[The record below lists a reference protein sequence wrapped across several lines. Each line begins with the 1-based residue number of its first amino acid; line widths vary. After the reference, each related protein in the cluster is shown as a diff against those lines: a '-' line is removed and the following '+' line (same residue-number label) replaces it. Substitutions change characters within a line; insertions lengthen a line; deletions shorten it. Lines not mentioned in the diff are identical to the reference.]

1 MLCCLATTS
10 CPLGSGLGRR
20 AGSIQPNCLLPMRLP
35 RRLLRDGQGD
45 GGVEHDTYKGEADLV
60 SRFRLF
66 EENEHLSHEDKVL
79 NYLSMYAKDPLT
91 KPELV
96 DQMMKNMLK
105 DKDVVSKF
113 QVKRSGKD
121 LDDFYYSFGKVHGL
135 ENIAIICSGMR
146 EM

>member
-1 MLCCLATTS
+1 M
-10 CPLGSGLGRR
+10 
-20 AGSIQPNCLLPMRLP
+20 
-35 RRLLRDGQGD
+35 
-45 GGVEHDTYKGEADLV
+45 

-135 ENIAIICSGMR
+135 ENIAFVDPEELAKTNGNPVAL
-146 EM
+146 